1 MEFDLQR
8 VRANVRNASTED
20 LLDRATVYRAG
31 VEPSALPVILEEL
44 RSRGVTAETVV
55 AHEGSRQPVLYD
67 EMGTAITCQR
77 CRKPAVARQWGW
89 HRMFGK
95 LPVFPRPFYLC
106 DEHRERKD
114 SDDRPMNGSPN
125 ARDSLA
131 GASG

>member
-31 VEPSALPVILEEL
+31 LEPAALPVILEEL
-44 RSRGVTAETVV
+44 RSRGVTAEAVV
-55 AHEGSRQPVLYD
+55 AHEGSRQPALYD
-67 EMGTAITCQR
+67 DTGTAITCQR
-77 CRKPAVARQWGW
+77 CRKPAVVRQWGW

-106 DEHRERKD
+106 NEHRLRED
-114 SDDRPMNGSPN
+114 SNECPMNESPEVG
-125 ARDSLA
+125 R
-131 GASG
+131 